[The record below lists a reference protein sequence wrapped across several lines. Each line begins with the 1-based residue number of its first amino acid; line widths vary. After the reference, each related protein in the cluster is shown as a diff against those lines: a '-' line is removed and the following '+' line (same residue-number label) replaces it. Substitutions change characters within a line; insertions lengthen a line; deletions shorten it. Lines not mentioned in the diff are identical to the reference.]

1 MTILTVK
8 DSVIADMMAV
18 SLDQNHCQFEA
29 ISCLGPTYIALR
41 HQGKRQLSYWSYS
54 LDLEATLNDLATQC
68 HLTAKSGKP
77 NIVELCFTHSYRR
90 IPAQQFERVF
100 ANVHVGIRGI
110 ELHYKDQIAR
120 YSPTDILARNLTF
133 HKILDRFLETTAL
146 SKKIFFQQGTV
157 QTFEA
162 RQVLITIEPTVTA
175 VSTYRGAPLVALDT
189 LSDKTLHDMTAS
201 MGQWLMRQVADNGRL
216 PYKYFP
222 SRGQE
227 ATSNNLIRQ
236 FMATLCLIRY
246 ARITGRDD
254 HQILASHNLT
264 YNLAQFYKSEDEL
277 GFVEYEG
284 KVKLGAVA
292 LTALALLEY
301 ADLLCVTVDQL
312 PQAAQFT
319 KLCRTVEAL
328 WQPDGGFRTFLKPC
342 DRNDNQNFYPGEA
355 LLFWASL
362 YQRTRDPEL
371 LERCKKSFVYY
382 QNWHQ
387 QNRNPAFVPWHTQAY
402 TLLYRET
409 KDPTLLDAIFEMN
422 DWLLMMQQWETASYH
437 DLLGRFYNP
446 KFPDYGPPH
455 ASSTGVYLEGLA
467 DAYSLAVETGDI
479 KRATRY
485 QTAIWRGLRSIRQLQ
500 FKDKSDLFY
509 ISQQSPVYG
518 AVRTTVY
525 NNVIRLDNV
534 QHCLMAL
541 MKLVQLPYFL
551 ASKPNSD
558 LEKVIESSP
567 KTFSI
572 PATVSSADDAATLKH
587 FRLISPSVNI
597 QPFLQEI
604 TANASLWQKDTS
616 RQERI
621 KVQRETNSI
630 YLRSAVKPFPVGV
643 TNGNDVHE
651 SRQTLVAKKFPAIM
665 QWLEGFTQESEGEL
679 GRATI
684 VRLAPKGQVYRHID
698 KGDYYRSRD
707 RYHLVLQSDAGS
719 LLGAGNEWIRMQ
731 PGEFWWFDNKAPHE
745 AYNEADT
752 WRIHLIFDVLPSQK
766 KSMS

>member
-8 DSVIADMMAV
+8 DSMIADMMAV
-18 SLDQNHCQFEA
+18 SLKQNHCQFAA
-29 ISCLGPTYIALR
+29 ISCLGPTYVALR
-41 HQGKRQLSYWSYS
+41 HQGKRHLSYWSYNH
-54 LDLEATLNDLATQC
+54 DLEATLHDITTQC
-68 HLTAKSGKP
+68 NLISKSSGS
-77 NIVELCFTHSYRR
+77 NTVELCFTYSYRH
-90 IPAQQFERVF
+90 ILAQQFKQAF

-110 ELHYKDQIAR
+110 ELQYKDQIIR
-120 YSPTDILARNLTF
+120 YSPTDMLARNLTF
-133 HKILDRFLETTAL
+133 HKVFERFLEAKTL
-146 SKKIFFQQGTV
+146 SKAEFFKYGTA

-162 RQVLITIEPTVTA
+162 RQVFLTLEPTATA
-175 VSTYRGAPLVALDT
+175 VSAYRGAPVVALDR
-189 LSDKTLHDMTAS
+189 LSDKTLHDMTAT
-201 MGQWLMRQVADNGRL
+201 MGQWLMRQITDNGRL

-246 ARITGRDD
+246 ARMTGRGD
-254 HQILASHNLT
+254 HQILATHNLT
-264 YNLAQFYKSEDEL
+264 YNLSQFYASEDEL

-292 LTALALLEY
+292 LTALAILEY
-301 ADLLCVTVDQL
+301 ADLLCVSVDQL
-312 PQAAQFT
+312 PQAEQFT

-328 WQPDGGFRTFLKPC
+328 WQPDGAFRTFLKPC

-362 YQRTRDPEL
+362 YQRTRDPKL
-371 LERCKKSFVYY
+371 LERCKKSFIYY

-409 KDPTLLDAIFEMN
+409 KDRTFLDAIFEMN
-422 DWLLMMQQWETASYH
+422 GWLLMMQQREARYP

-446 KFPDYGPPH
+446 NFPDYGPPH
-455 ASSTGVYLEGLA
+455 ASSTGVYLEGLS
-467 DAYSLAVETGDI
+467 DAYELAVETGDA
-479 KRATRY
+479 KRAEYY
-485 QTAIWRGLRSIRQLQ
+485 QQAIWQGLRSIRQLQ
-500 FKDKSDLFY
+500 FKDAADLFY

-525 NNVIRLDNV
+525 NNVIRIDNV

-541 MKLVQLPYFL
+541 MKLIQLPHFL
-551 ASKPNSD
+551 ASKP
-558 LEKVIESSP
+558 SSAPEEVTEATP

-572 PATVSSADDAATLKH
+572 PATVFNADNADSLKH
-587 FRLISPSVNI
+587 FRLIFPGVNI
-597 QPFLQEI
+597 QPFLREI
-604 TANASLWQKDTS
+604 TENASLWQKDTS
-616 RQERI
+616 RQEKI

-630 YLRSAVKPFPVGV
+630 YLRSAVKPFPSGV

-651 SRQTLVAKKFPAIM
+651 SHQTSVAKQFPAIM
-665 QWLEGFTQESEGEL
+665 QWLESFTQKHGGEL

-684 VRLAPKGQVYRHID
+684 VRLAPKGRVYRHID
-698 KGDYYRSRD
+698 QGDYYRIRD
-707 RYHLVLQSDAGS
+707 RYHLVLQSAAGS
-719 LLGAGNEWIRMQ
+719 LLGAGDEWIRMQ

-752 WRIHLIFDVLPSQK
+752 WRIHLIFDVLPAQKSQEI
-766 KSMS
+766 

>member
-18 SLDQNHCQFEA
+18 SLKKNHCQFEA
-29 ISCLGPTYIALR
+29 ISCLGPTYVALR

-54 LDLEATLNDLATQC
+54 LDLAATLHDLATQC
-68 HLTAKSGKP
+68 NFISKSGGS
-77 NIVELCFTHSYRR
+77 NTVELCFTHSYRR
-90 IPAQQFERVF
+90 IPAQQFKQAF

-110 ELHYKDQIAR
+110 ELQYKDQIIR
-120 YSPTDILARNLTF
+120 YSPTDMLARNLTF
-133 HKILDRFLETTAL
+133 HKVFERFLETTAL
-146 SKKIFFQQGTV
+146 SKIEFFKYGTA

-162 RQVLITIEPTVTA
+162 RQVFLTLEPTVTA
-175 VSTYRGAPLVALDT
+175 VSAYRGAPIVTLDR
-189 LSDKTLHDMTAS
+189 LSDNTLQDMTAT

-246 ARITGRDD
+246 ARMTGRGD
-254 HQILASHNLT
+254 HQILATHNLT
-264 YNLAQFYKSEDEL
+264 YNLSQFYASEDEL

-292 LTALALLEY
+292 LTALAILEY
-301 ADLLCVTVDQL
+301 ADLLSVSVDKL
-312 PQAAQFT
+312 PQAEQFT

-328 WQPDGGFRTFLKPC
+328 WQPNGAFRTFLKPC

-362 YQRTRDPEL
+362 YQRTRNPEL
-371 LERCKKSFVYY
+371 LERCKKSFAYY

-409 KDPTLLDAIFEMN
+409 KDPTFLDAIFEMN
-422 DWLLMMQQWETASYH
+422 DWLLMMQQWETAQYP

-455 ASSTGVYLEGLA
+455 ASSTSVYLEGLA
-467 DAYSLAVETGDI
+467 DAYELAVETGDSQ
-479 KRATRY
+479 RAARY
-485 QTAIWRGLRSIRQLQ
+485 QKAIWRGLRSMRQLQ

-525 NNVIRLDNV
+525 NNVIRIDNV

-541 MKLVQLPYFL
+541 MKLLQLPHFL
-551 ASKPNSD
+551 VNKPDTKPDTGIEIPSKA
-558 LEKVIESSP
+558 
-567 KTFSI
+567 FSTST
-572 PATVSSADDAATLKH
+572 TVFTANDAASLKH
-587 FRLISPSVNI
+587 FRLISSRVNV

-604 TANASLWQKDTS
+604 VENTSLWQKDTS
-616 RQERI
+616 RQEKI

-630 YLRSAVKPFPVGV
+630 YLRSAVKPFPSGV

-651 SRQTLVAKKFPAIM
+651 SRQTSVAKKFPAIM
-665 QWLEGFTQESEGEL
+665 QWLESFTQKYGGEL

-684 VRLAPKGQVYRHID
+684 VRLAAKGQVYRHID
-698 KGDYYRSRD
+698 KGEYYRIRD
-707 RYHLVLQSDAGS
+707 RYHLVLQSAAGS
-719 LLGAGNEWIRMQ
+719 LLGAGDEWVRMQ

-752 WRIHLIFDVLPSQK
+752 WRIHLIFDLLPTQKSQEI
-766 KSMS
+766 

>member
-1 MTILTVK
+1 MTILTAK
-8 DSVIADMMAV
+8 DGVIADMMAV
-18 SLDQNHCQFEA
+18 SFKKSHCQFKA
-29 ISCLGPTYIALR
+29 VSCLGPTYIALR

-54 LDLEATLNDLATQC
+54 PDLAATLRDIAAQC
-68 HLTAKSGKP
+68 SLTEASP
-77 NIVELCFTHSYRR
+77 PDTVELCFTHSYRR
-90 IPAQQFERVF
+90 ISTQQFERVF

-120 YSPTDILARNLTF
+120 YSPTDMLARNLTF
-133 HKILDRFLETTAL
+133 CKILDRFLQTTTL
-146 SKKIFFQQGTV
+146 SKKEFFQHGTV

-162 RQVLITIEPTVTA
+162 RQVLLTIEPTVTA
-175 VSTYRGAPLVALDT
+175 VSIYRGTPVVALDR
-189 LSDKTLHDMTAS
+189 LSTTTLHEMTAT
-201 MGQWLMRQVADNGRL
+201 MGQWLMRQVTANGRL
-216 PYKYFP
+216 LYKYFP

-246 ARITGRDD
+246 ARMTGRDD
-254 HQILASHNLT
+254 HQLLATHNLT
-264 YNLAQFYKSEDEL
+264 YNLSQFYRSEDEL
-277 GFVEYEG
+277 GFVEYRG

-292 LTALALLEY
+292 LTALAILEY
-301 ADLLCVTVDQL
+301 ADLLSVSVDKL
-312 PQAAQFT
+312 PQTEHFT
-319 KLCRTVEAL
+319 KLCRTVETL
-328 WQPDGGFRTFLKPC
+328 WQPDGAFRTFLKPC

-362 YQRTRDPEL
+362 YQRTRAPEL
-371 LERCKKSFVYY
+371 LERCKKSFGYY

-409 KDPTLLDAIFEMN
+409 KDPTFLDAIFEMN
-422 DWLLMMQQWETASYH
+422 DWLMMMQQWETAKYP

-446 KFPDYGPPH
+446 EFSDYGPPH

-467 DAYSLAVETGDI
+467 DAYDLAIETGDS
-479 KRATRY
+479 KRAARY

-500 FKDKSDLFY
+500 FKNKSDLFY
-509 ISQQSPVYG
+509 ISQPSPVYG

-525 NNVIRLDNV
+525 NNVIRIDNV

-541 MKLVQLPYFL
+541 IKLVQLPYFL
-551 ASKPNSD
+551 ATKPDSD
-558 LEKVIESSP
+558 LEKVTESTP

-572 PATVSSADDAATLKH
+572 PATVSNADGAASLKH
-587 FRLISPSVNI
+587 FRLIAPSINI
-597 QPFLQEI
+597 QPFLKEI
-604 TANASLWQKDTS
+604 TDNASLWQKDTS

-643 TNGNDVHE
+643 TNGNDVHG
-651 SRQTLVAKKFPAIM
+651 SRQTSIAKKFPVIM
-665 QWLEGFTQESEGEL
+665 QWLESFTQESEGEL

-698 KGDYYRSRD
+698 KGDYYRIRD
-707 RYHLVLQSDAGS
+707 RYHLVLQSAAGS
-719 LLGAGNEWIRMQ
+719 LLGAGDEWIRMQ

-752 WRIHLIFDVLPSQK
+752 WRIHLIFDVLPSRT
-766 KSMS
+766 S